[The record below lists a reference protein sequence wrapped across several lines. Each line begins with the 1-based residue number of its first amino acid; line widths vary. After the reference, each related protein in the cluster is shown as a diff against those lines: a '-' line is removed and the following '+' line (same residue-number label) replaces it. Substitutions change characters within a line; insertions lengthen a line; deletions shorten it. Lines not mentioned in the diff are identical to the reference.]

1 MVVIELFILGF
12 ACMSLVVV
20 ATSDIE
26 KPEKTYTEEE
36 QTE

>member
-12 ACMSLVVV
+12 ACISLVVV
-20 ATSDIE
+20 ATADLE